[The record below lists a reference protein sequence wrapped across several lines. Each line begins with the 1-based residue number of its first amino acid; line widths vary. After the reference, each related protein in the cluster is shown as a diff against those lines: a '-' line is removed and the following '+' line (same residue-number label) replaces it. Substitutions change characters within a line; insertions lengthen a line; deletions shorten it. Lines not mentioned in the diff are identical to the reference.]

1 MTLDIPKEVEDV
13 DKAKENE
20 EEADLE
26 EEVEAVSTGQMVDR
40 LKLTSQPVTQKVAIR
55 DLDLTKQA
63 SSVIIVKE

>member
-55 DLDLTKQA
+55 DLDLTKQT

>member
-1 MTLDIPKEVEDV
+1 MDIPKEVEDV

>member
-1 MTLDIPKEVEDV
+1 MDISKEVEDV

-55 DLDLTKQA
+55 DLDLTKQT

>member
-1 MTLDIPKEVEDV
+1 MTMDIPKEVEDV

-55 DLDLTKQA
+55 DLDLTKQT

>member
-40 LKLTSQPVTQKVAIR
+40 LKLTSQPVTQKVAI
-55 DLDLTKQA
+55 
-63 SSVIIVKE
+63 

>member
-1 MTLDIPKEVEDV
+1 MTMDIPKEVEDV

-40 LKLTSQPVTQKVAIR
+40 LKLTSQPVTHKVAIR
-55 DLDLTKQA
+55 DLDLTKQT

>member
-13 DKAKENE
+13 DKAKENK

>member
-1 MTLDIPKEVEDV
+1 MTMDIPKEVEDV

-55 DLDLTKQA
+55 DLDLTKQM

>member
-1 MTLDIPKEVEDV
+1 V

-55 DLDLTKQA
+55 DLDLTKQT

>member
-1 MTLDIPKEVEDV
+1 MTIDIPKEVEDV

-55 DLDLTKQA
+55 DLDLTKQT

>member
-1 MTLDIPKEVEDV
+1 MTMDIPKEVEDV
-13 DKAKENE
+13 DKAKENK

-55 DLDLTKQA
+55 DLDLTKQT

>member
-1 MTLDIPKEVEDV
+1 MDIPKEVEDV

-55 DLDLTKQA
+55 DLDLTKQT